1 MTAIAVTTAQISPVF
16 ANKAEIFSGI
26 VGAGITVDYGE
37 ALYWDSNGLLVKS
50 NAGAAGTAKFAGIS
64 LGTGGAG
71 QAVDVLKKGHV
82 YGFGV
87 SGMAYA
93 AKAYLNDT
101 AGVIGDAVG
110 TVTVAI
116 GSVVPLSDAD
126 KTKVLYVEADWL
138 TML

>member
-1 MTAIAVTTAQISPVF
+1 MTAIVVTTTQIAPVF

-26 VGAGITVDYGE
+26 VGTGLTVDYGE

-50 NAGAAGTAKFAGIS
+50 NAAAAGTAKFAGIS

-82 YGFGV
+82 YGYTI
-87 SGMAYA
+87 SGLAYGA
-93 AKAYLNDT
+93 GAFLNDT
-101 AGVIGDAVG
+101 AGVIGDAAG
-110 TVTVAI
+110 TVSVRI

-126 KTKVLYVEADWL
+126 KTKVLYVDADWL

>member
-1 MTAIAVTTAQISPVF
+1 MATIVVTAANVSPVF

-26 VGAGITVDYGE
+26 VGSVAVDYGE

-64 LGTGGAG
+64 LGKGGPG

-82 YGFGV
+82 YGFTL
-87 SGMAYA
+87 SGAYGSD
-93 AKAYLNDT
+93 AYLNDT
-101 AGVIGDAVG
+101 AGVIGDAAG
-110 TVTVAI
+110 TVSVVI
-116 GSVVPLSDAD
+116 GSVVPLSDAS
-126 KTKVLYVEADWL
+126 KTKVLYVEANWL